1 MWITYMGSITNTIR
15 LLGDFMLDKLMGA
28 FVTMMKSKALKP
40 AEEFPKDET
49 VAAAADEPVDELKDE
64 LEDIPVAEQ
73 KAALD
78 PVLVSQWE
86 VNLERFVYDPELAK
100 ELAPVFVS
108 LLRAEGFDK
117 VIDLL
122 ETKEKQIEAISG
134 SSQHQQ
140 TNPLQK
146 QEVKEVK
153 PTTATDILKSRYK

>member
-1 MWITYMGSITNTIR
+1 
-15 LLGDFMLDKLMGA
+15 MLDKLMGA

-40 AEEFPKDET
+40 AEEFPKDEPE
-49 VAAAADEPVDELKDE
+49 AEPEAELKDE

-73 KAALD
+73 KAVLD

-117 VIDLL
+117 VVDLL
-122 ETKEKQIEAISG
+122 ETKEKQIEAIS
-134 SSQHQQ
+134 SQPQQ
-140 TNPLQK
+140 TDPLQK

>member
-1 MWITYMGSITNTIR
+1 
-15 LLGDFMLDKLMGA
+15 MLDKLMGA

-40 AEEFPKDET
+40 AEEFPKDEPE
-49 VAAAADEPVDELKDE
+49 AELKDE

-86 VNLERFVYDPELAK
+86 VQLERFVYDPELAK

-140 TNPLQK
+140 TDPLQK

-153 PTTATDILKSRYK
+153 PTTATDILKARHSL

>member
-1 MWITYMGSITNTIR
+1 MI
-15 LLGDFMLDKLMGA
+15 DKLMGA

-40 AEEFPKDET
+40 AEEFPKDEPE
-49 VAAAADEPVDELKDE
+49 AAPEAEPEAAPEAEPEAEPKDEP
-64 LEDIPVAEQ
+64 

-78 PVLVSQWE
+78 PVLISQWE
-86 VNLERFVYDPELAK
+86 VALEKFVYDPELAK

-108 LLRAEGFDK
+108 LLGVEGFDK
-117 VIDLL
+117 VIELL

-140 TNPLQK
+140 TDPWQK

-153 PTTATDILKSRYK
+153 PTTATDILKARHQQS

>member
-1 MWITYMGSITNTIR
+1 
-15 LLGDFMLDKLMGA
+15 MLDKLMGA

-49 VAAAADEPVDELKDE
+49 VAAAADEPEDE
-64 LEDIPVAEQ
+64 LEDIPVAEP

-140 TNPLQK
+140 TDPLQK

>member
-40 AEEFPKDET
+40 ADEFPKDET
-49 VAAAADEPVDELKDE
+49 VAEPEAELKDE

>member
-1 MWITYMGSITNTIR
+1 
-15 LLGDFMLDKLMGA
+15 MLDKLMGA

-40 AEEFPKDET
+40 ADEFPKDET
-49 VAAAADEPVDELKDE
+49 VAAAAAELKDEPVDEL
-64 LEDIPVAEQ
+64 EDVPVAEP

-86 VNLERFVYDPELAK
+86 VQLERFVYDPELAK

-140 TNPLQK
+140 TDPLQK

>member
-1 MWITYMGSITNTIR
+1 
-15 LLGDFMLDKLMGA
+15 MLDKLMGA
-28 FVTMMKSKALKP
+28 FVTMMKSKTLKP
-40 AEEFPKDET
+40 ADEYPKDEPE
-49 VAAAADEPVDELKDE
+49 AELKDEPEAELKDE
-64 LEDIPVAEQ
+64 LKDAPVAEP

-78 PVLVSQWE
+78 PVLISQWE

-117 VIDLL
+117 VIDLI

-134 SSQHQQ
+134 GSQQQQ
-140 TNPLQK
+140 TDPWQK

-153 PTTATDILKSRYK
+153 PTTATDILKARHSL

>member
-1 MWITYMGSITNTIR
+1 MI
-15 LLGDFMLDKLMGA
+15 DKLMGA
-28 FVTMMKSKALKP
+28 FVTMMKSKSLATS
-40 AEEFPKDET
+40 EEFPKDEPE
-49 VAAAADEPVDELKDE
+49 AEQ
-64 LEDIPVAEQ
+64 VAEQ
-73 KAALD
+73 VAEPEDEPKAALD

-86 VNLERFVYDPELAK
+86 VQLERFVYDTELAK

-122 ETKEKQIEAISG
+122 ETKEKQIEAIGG

-140 TNPLQK
+140 TDPLQK

>member
-1 MWITYMGSITNTIR
+1 
-15 LLGDFMLDKLMGA
+15 MLDKLMGA
-28 FVTMMKSKALKP
+28 FVTMMKSKELKP
-40 AEEFPKDET
+40 AEEYPKDEP
-49 VAAAADEPVDELKDE
+49 VAEPEATPVAEPE
-64 LEDIPVAEQ
+64 ATPVAEQ

-86 VNLERFVYDPELAK
+86 VNLERFVYDPQLAK

-108 LLRAEGFDK
+108 LLSVEGFDK

-122 ETKEKQIEAISG
+122 ETKEKQIEAIS

-140 TNPLQK
+140 TDPLQK

-153 PTTATDILKSRYK
+153 PTTATDILKARHSL

>member
-1 MWITYMGSITNTIR
+1 MI
-15 LLGDFMLDKLMGA
+15 DKLMGA

-40 AEEFPKDET
+40 AEEFPKDEPE
-49 VAAAADEPVDELKDE
+49 AAPADEPEAAPKDE
-64 LEDIPVAEQ
+64 PKAEP

-108 LLRAEGFDK
+108 LLGEEGFDK
-117 VIDLL
+117 VIELL

-134 SSQHQQ
+134 GSQPQQ
-140 TNPLQK
+140 TDPLQK
-146 QEVKEVK
+146 QEAKEVK
-153 PTTATDILKSRYK
+153 PTTATDILKARHAL

>member
-1 MWITYMGSITNTIR
+1 MI
-15 LLGDFMLDKLMGA
+15 DKLMGA

-40 AEEFPKDET
+40 AEEEPK
-49 VAAAADEPVDELKDE
+49 AEPEAEVEAEVKAEPKDELKDE
-64 LEDIPVAEQ
+64 P

-100 ELAPVFVS
+100 ELSPVFVS
-108 LLRAEGFDK
+108 LLSAEGFDK

-134 SSQHQQ
+134 GSQQQQ
-140 TNPLQK
+140 TDPLQK
-146 QEVKEVK
+146 QEAKEVK
-153 PTTATDILKSRYK
+153 PTTATDILKARHSL

>member
-1 MWITYMGSITNTIR
+1 
-15 LLGDFMLDKLMGA
+15 MLDKLMGA

-40 AEEFPKDET
+40 AEEFPKDEPEAEPE
-49 VAAAADEPVDELKDE
+49 AALKDE
-64 LEDIPVAEQ
+64 QVAEQVAEPEAEPEAEQ
-73 KAALD
+73 KAVLD

-86 VNLERFVYDPELAK
+86 VQLERLVYDPELAK

-108 LLRAEGFDK
+108 LLSVEGFDK

-134 SSQHQQ
+134 SSQQQQ
-140 TNPLQK
+140 TDPWQK

-153 PTTATDILKSRYK
+153 PTTATDILKARHSL

>member
-1 MWITYMGSITNTIR
+1 
-15 LLGDFMLDKLMGA
+15 MLDKLMGA

-40 AEEFPKDET
+40 AEEFPKDEPEAEPEAELK
-49 VAAAADEPVDELKDE
+49 VEPEAEPVDELKE
-64 LEDIPVAEQ
+64 VPVAEP

-78 PVLVSQWE
+78 PVLISQWE

-100 ELAPVFVS
+100 ELAPIFVS
-108 LLRAEGFDK
+108 LLSVEGFDK

-134 SSQHQQ
+134 SQHQQ
-140 TNPLQK
+140 TDPLQK

-153 PTTATDILKSRYK
+153 PTTATDILKARHSL

>member
-1 MWITYMGSITNTIR
+1 MGSITNTIR
-15 LLGDFMLDKLMGA
+15 LLGDIMLDKLMGA

-40 AEEFPKDET
+40 ADEFPKDET
-49 VAAAADEPVDELKDE
+49 VAAAADEPEAELK
-64 LEDIPVAEQ
+64 DIPVAEQ

-86 VNLERFVYDPELAK
+86 VQLERFVYDPELAK

-134 SSQHQQ
+134 SQHQQ
-140 TNPLQK
+140 TDPLQK

>member
-1 MWITYMGSITNTIR
+1 MI
-15 LLGDFMLDKLMGA
+15 DKLMGA

-40 AEEFPKDET
+40 AEEYPKDEPE
-49 VAAAADEPVDELKDE
+49 AAPKDEPEAAPKDE
-64 LEDIPVAEQ
+64 P

-86 VNLERFVYDPELAK
+86 VQLERFVYDPELAK

-108 LLRAEGFDK
+108 LLSAEGFDK
-117 VIDLL
+117 VIELL

-134 SSQHQQ
+134 GSQQQQ
-140 TNPLQK
+140 TDPWQK

-153 PTTATDILKSRYK
+153 PTTATDILKARHSL

>member
-1 MWITYMGSITNTIR
+1 
-15 LLGDFMLDKLMGA
+15 MLDKLMGA

-40 AEEFPKDET
+40 AEEFPKDEPEAEPE
-49 VAAAADEPVDELKDE
+49 AAPEAVPEAVLKDEPVAEPE
-64 LEDIPVAEQ
+64 AEQ

-86 VNLERFVYDPELAK
+86 VALEKFVYDPELAK

-108 LLRAEGFDK
+108 LLSVEGFDK

-134 SSQHQQ
+134 SSQQQQ
-140 TNPLQK
+140 TDPWQK
-146 QEVKEVK
+146 QEVQEVK
-153 PTTATDILKSRYK
+153 PTTATDILKARHSL

>member
-1 MWITYMGSITNTIR
+1 MI
-15 LLGDFMLDKLMGA
+15 DKLMGA

-40 AEEFPKDET
+40 AEEFPKDEPE
-49 VAAAADEPVDELKDE
+49 AAPVSEPEAAPEAEPEAAPEDEP
-64 LEDIPVAEQ
+64 

-86 VNLERFVYDPELAK
+86 VYLERFVYDPELAK

-108 LLRAEGFDK
+108 LLSAEGFDK

-134 SSQHQQ
+134 GSQYQQ
-140 TNPLQK
+140 TDPLQK

-153 PTTATDILKSRYK
+153 PTTATDILKARHSL

>member
-1 MWITYMGSITNTIR
+1 
-15 LLGDFMLDKLMGA
+15 MLDKLMGA

-40 AEEFPKDET
+40 AEEFPKDTPEAT
-49 VAAAADEPVDELKDE
+49 PEAELKDV
-64 LEDIPVAEQ
+64 PVAEPE
-73 KAALD
+73 AALD

-86 VNLERFVYDPELAK
+86 VQLERFVYDPELAK

-140 TNPLQK
+140 TDPLQK
-146 QEVKEVK
+146 HEVKEVK
-153 PTTATDILKSRYK
+153 PTTATDILKSRHTL

>member
-1 MWITYMGSITNTIR
+1 
-15 LLGDFMLDKLMGA
+15 MLDKLMGA
-28 FVTMMKSKALKP
+28 FVTMMKSKELKP
-40 AEEFPKDET
+40 MNEFPKDEPE
-49 VAAAADEPVDELKDE
+49 AELKVEPEPE
-64 LEDIPVAEQ
+64 LKVEPAAEQ

-108 LLRAEGFDK
+108 LLNAEGFDK

-122 ETKEKQIEAISG
+122 ETKEKQIEAIS

-140 TNPLQK
+140 TDPLQK
-146 QEVKEVK
+146 QEAKEVK
-153 PTTATDILKSRYK
+153 PTTATDILKARHSL

>member
-1 MWITYMGSITNTIR
+1 
-15 LLGDFMLDKLMGA
+15 MLDKLMGA

-40 AEEFPKDET
+40 AEEFPKDKPEA
-49 VAAAADEPVDELKDE
+49 VPEAEPEAVLKDE
-64 LEDIPVAEQ
+64 PEAEP

-86 VNLERFVYDPELAK
+86 VALENFVYDPELAK

-108 LLRAEGFDK
+108 LLSAEGFDK

-134 SSQHQQ
+134 SSQQQQ
-140 TNPLQK
+140 TDPWQK
-146 QEVKEVK
+146 QEVQEVK
-153 PTTATDILKSRYK
+153 PTTATDILKARHSL

>member
-1 MWITYMGSITNTIR
+1 
-15 LLGDFMLDKLMGA
+15 MLDKLMGA

-40 AEEFPKDET
+40 AEEFPKDEPEAEPED
-49 VAAAADEPVDELKDE
+49 VPEAAPEAELKDE
-64 LEDIPVAEQ
+64 QEDEPEAEQ

-86 VNLERFVYDPELAK
+86 VQLERWVYDPELAK

-108 LLRAEGFDK
+108 LLSVEGFDK

-134 SSQHQQ
+134 SSQQQQ
-140 TNPLQK
+140 TDPWQK

-153 PTTATDILKSRYK
+153 PTTATDILKARHSL